1 MERRLIV
8 DPYDAEQHLMEEFG
22 VEDRHPANELRS
34 VYLLGDFVDAC
45 ELGVV
50 PDKEIKKSYL
60 ALWEDPDEWF
70 DDSLFTIPAVELL
83 YTGVRQFAAME
94 PPVDVNLPS
103 IKTLFPDGD
112 S

>member
-1 MERRLIV
+1 M
-8 DPYDAEQHLMEEFG
+8 DPYDAEQLLMQEFG
-22 VEDRHPANELRS
+22 VVDGNPADELRS
-34 VYLLGDFVDAC
+34 VHLLGNFVEAC

-50 PDKEIKKSYL
+50 PDKETKKSYL

-94 PPVDVNLPS
+94 PPVDVNLPA
-103 IKTLFPDGD
+103 IEILFPDGD
-112 S
+112 

>member
-1 MERRLIV
+1 MN
-8 DPYDAEQHLMEEFG
+8 PYDAEQQLMQEFG
-22 VEDRHPANELRS
+22 VVDGHPADELRS
-34 VYLLGDFVDAC
+34 VILLGDFVDAC
-45 ELGVV
+45 ELGAV
-50 PDKEIKKSYL
+50 PDRDTKKAYL

-94 PPVDVNLPS
+94 PRVDVSLPS
-103 IKTLFPDGD
+103 IEVLFPNGD